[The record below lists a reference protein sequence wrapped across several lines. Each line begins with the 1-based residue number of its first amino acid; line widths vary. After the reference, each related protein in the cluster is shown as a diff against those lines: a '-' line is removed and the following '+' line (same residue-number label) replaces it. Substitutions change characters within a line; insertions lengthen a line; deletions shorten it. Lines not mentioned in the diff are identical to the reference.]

1 MIVTRQIL
9 KGYLRSKESEKLSPL
24 TKLFEHHLILN
35 MYPFVHREEDSLSIT
50 CFTPVFALPQE
61 GLESEA
67 LSIQMNHWQSP
78 ASLSALTLI

>member
-1 MIVTRQIL
+1 MAMIVTRQIL

-35 MYPFVHREEDSLSIT
+35 MYPFVHREQDSLSI
-50 CFTPVFALPQE
+50 VLPLFLLYQE
-61 GLESEA
+61 GLESGA